1 MTLSDFANIGTFIG
15 AVGVFISLIYL
26 ALQIRQAELNQRS
39 IASQGVAARITGI
52 VQWSA
57 EPHITSLRT
66 RVIQGDT
73 DFTPEEL
80 LRLAFILRVSILSLQ
95 DTHIQF
101 KSKLTDKTTMEST
114 IAGTRP
120 LLATPVFQAVW
131 MRGRSNFAKETQDLV
146 DKIIRETP
154 RAGPVDIVARFK
166 SDLAAIAA

>member
-1 MTLSDFANIGTFIG
+1 MTLSDIANIGTFIG

-57 EPHITSLRT
+57 EPHIANLRM
-66 RVIQGDT
+66 RVFQGDT
-73 DFTPEEL
+73 NYTAEETL
-80 LRLAFILRVSILSLQ
+80 QLAFILRVSILSLQ

-101 KSKLTDKTTMEST
+101 KSKLTDKTTMDST
-114 IAGTRP
+114 IEGTRP
-120 LLATPVFQAVW
+120 LLRTPVFQAVW
-131 MRGRSNFAKETQDLV
+131 LRGRAHFAKETQDLV

-154 RAGPVDIVARFK
+154 LAEPVDIVARFK
-166 SDLAAIAA
+166 EDLRSIGA